1 MRKLLLV
8 LIIFVLFSC
17 AFCEATIEKNIKDE
31 KGSPTDSKTD
41 DANLVKEAIEK
52 GKKFTFQA
60 EINQL
65 LGIIIHS
72 LYTDKEIF
80 LRELISNASD
90 VSEIISFIFQGF
102 G

>member
-17 AFCEATIEKNIKDE
+17 AFCEATLEKNIKDE

-41 DANLVKEAIEK
+41 DASLVKEATEK
-52 GKKFTFQA
+52 GKKYTFQA

-90 VSEIISFIFQGF
+90 VRELTCSLF
-102 G
+102 